1 MRLAFWLVA
10 AVAPVAAQPKLLIDA
25 QVDTRSAAAGLERE
39 FRQLLSAQ
47 PQPAWI
53 GYSVPSVRS
62 SQLGCE
68 YVSPGGRSA
77 PGVIHLEPP
86 REAVIL
92 FRVVNGAVDRIRA
105 LSPDC
110 EIDAGGVPFHWLAD
124 VRPAESV
131 TLLGAIDRPEV
142 IMAIAM
148 HADGS
153 ADAALE
159 RLIGSAQPEAVRRRA
174 LFWIG
179 AARGAHGLDVLKQYL
194 ATETSTALRER
205 AISGIAASSEPAAID
220 LLILLA
226 RQDKDARVRR
236 QAMNAI
242 GRSRDPRAQTFL
254 ESVLKQ

>member
-1 MRLAFWLVA
+1 L
-10 AVAPVAAQPKLLIDA
+10 
-25 QVDTRSAAAGLERE
+25 AAAGLERE
-39 FRQLLSAQ
+39 FRQLLMAQ

-92 FRVVNGAVDRIRA
+92 FRLVNGAVDKVRV

-110 EIDAGGVPFHWLAD
+110 EIDAGGVPFHWLTD
-124 VRPAESV
+124 VRPADSV
-131 TLLGAIDRPEV
+131 ALLGVIDRPEA

-153 ADAALE
+153 ADTALE
-159 RLIGSAQPEAVRRRA
+159 RLIGSTQPDAVRRRA
-174 LFWIG
+174 LFWMG
-179 AARGAHGLDVLKQYL
+179 AARGAHGLDVLKQFL
-194 ATETSTALRER
+194 AAETNSTLRER
-205 AISGIAASSEPAAID
+205 AVSGIAASSEPAAVD
-220 LLILLA
+220 LLISIA
-226 RQDKDARVRR
+226 RQDKDARLRR